1 MQDAIL
7 ALLMF
12 IAQNSQMDIPEKPL
26 VHIVLVEPET
36 LSIIASPGHGGLYAN
51 KKIENHERLQGL
63 YHHKSQTIY
72 LNTHL
77 DLDTYYS
84 QSVLLHELVHYL
96 QDYNGLYAAS
106 ICKSAL
112 ETKAYELQNLYL
124 AQHDVDIQFDAAFV
138 KNAVGF
144 CADYI

>member
-12 IAQNSQMDIPEKPL
+12 IAQNSQMDIPDTPL
-26 VHIVLVEPET
+26 VHIVLVEPEILT
-36 LSIIASPGHGGLYAN
+36 LIASPAKSSLYTHRKAP
-51 KKIENHERLQGL
+51 NHERLQGL
-63 YHHKSQTIY
+63 YHHRSQTIY

-77 DLDTYYS
+77 DFDTYYS
-84 QSVLLHELVHYL
+84 QSILLHELVHYL

-106 ICKSAL
+106 ICKTAL

-124 AQHDVDIQFDAAFV
+124 AQRDVDIQFDAAFV